1 MILQLN
7 PTIPLKTPKGKGQA
21 LALIDYGSEHN
32 LLWVTAIDDTGEIWT
47 FPNPEVRAQKN
58 ITMGRLYNSKL
69 TELAKSWNNVD
80 RLDILC
86 GNPTNPSIHPCDKC
100 NSEKCVGKG
109 KCKGF
114 GAYSYCASL
123 K

>member
-47 FPNPEVRAQKN
+47 FPNSEIRAQKN
-58 ITMGRLYNSKL
+58 ITMGRFLGEWG
-69 TELAKSWNNVD
+69 TV
-80 RLDILC
+80 
-86 GNPTNPSIHPCDKC
+86 
-100 NSEKCVGKG
+100 
-109 KCKGF
+109 
-114 GAYSYCASL
+114 
-123 K
+123 